1 MKNTIKKAI
10 IFIILTL
17 LAIIMLST
25 FSKSFAYSYNGI
37 AWDKKMTS
45 GKDIYYW
52 VDSSAS
58 GYSSNITASKNMLRY
73 PSGLWSPIVLNSTTT
88 KSWSKIDYY
97 GDDQSGSS
105 AAGTLCF
112 RPKVNGI
119 EQPFSKPSQ
128 KDSEDWL
135 YAKITIHKGHFNA
148 HPTAVSKSN
157 LIILHETC
165 HAYGGR
171 DVYDDNHKGCIMY
184 GWYDASTATG
194 LSSDF
199 NQVLVDKYNY

>member
-1 MKNTIKKAI
+1 MINTMKKTIL
-10 IFIILTL
+10 FVILTL
-17 LAIIMLST
+17 LSIVLLSA
-25 FSKSFAYSYNGI
+25 FSKTFAYSYNGI

-52 VDSSAS
+52 VDSSIS
-58 GYSSNITASKNMLRY
+58 NYSSDISASKNMLRY
-73 PSGLWSPIVLNSTTT
+73 PPGLWNPMVLNQTTT

-97 GDDQSGSS
+97 GDDASGSS
-105 AAGTLCF
+105 AASTLCF
-112 RPKVNGI
+112 RPKVNGV
-119 EQPFSKPSQ
+119 EQPFTNPSQ
-128 KDSEDWL
+128 KDSENWL
-135 YAKITIHKGHFNA
+135 YAKVTIHKGHFNT
-148 HPTAVSKSN
+148 HPTAVSKES

-171 DVYDDNHKGCIMY
+171 DVYDDAHKSCIMY

-194 LSSDF
+194 LDSAF